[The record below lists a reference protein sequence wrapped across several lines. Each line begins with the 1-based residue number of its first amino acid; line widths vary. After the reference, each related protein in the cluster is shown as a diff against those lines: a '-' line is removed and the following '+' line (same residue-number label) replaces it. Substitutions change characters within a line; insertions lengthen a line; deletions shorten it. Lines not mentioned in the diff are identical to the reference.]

1 MQKKKRILNYNLLI
15 LCCLIAKL
23 FFGLGTVW
31 VGRIRRTIWNRLAQL
46 SPQHKTTQQSRT
58 CHDFHFHKS
67 QKRYSLVI
75 KGSLLLELS
84 KKHFFSQGW
93 PFYTFHVIFLLK
105 HILGAIMILYIAL
118 KIPSLSTKK
127 KNWGKDVLWHVP
139 VKRFFSH
146 LYYEISTIHF
156 NTISTNINKIICS
169 ILLTYLLISSVMIWL
184 ITDSRH
190 KLGSSI
196 IINPCKNQKRNIRML

>member
-1 MQKKKRILNYNLLI
+1 M
-15 LCCLIAKL
+15 CCLIAKL

-127 KNWGKDVLWHVP
+127 KIGEKMCFDTCQSKDSSHIYIMRFQLFTSIPFQLILTKLYVQYCWLICWFLVLW
-139 VKRFFSH
+139 FDW
-146 LYYEISTIHF
+146 
-156 NTISTNINKIICS
+156 
-169 ILLTYLLISSVMIWL
+169 LLI
-184 ITDSRH
+184 
-190 KLGSSI
+190 LGT
-196 IINPCKNQKRNIRML
+196 N